1 MYVDVDLTT
10 TPAGVALLEPEDLNS
25 FKVVARG
32 GDRDPERLAAAL
44 DGVGRVADDGH
55 VFVAIDAVRRLA
67 GDRAQDPDWSAGLER
82 TIEYARSKG
91 WLDERGEALQAHVE
105 WA

>member
-1 MYVDVDLTT
+1 VFVDVDLTR

-25 FKVVARG
+25 FKVVAH
-32 GDRDPERLAAAL
+32 GDGQDPQKLGAALADVGRLA
-44 DGVGRVADDGH
+44 DEGH

-67 GDRAQDPDWSAGLER
+67 GDLAQDPEWSAGLER
-82 TIEYARSKG
+82 TIEYARGKG